1 MHDMSEA
8 YREVLKEVRNGGSI
22 AADLLATLCGR
33 HLGSGVYRKT
43 FLSEVNKEQVVKIE
57 TESGHFCNVTE
68 WDIWEN
74 LKEHKVLSRW
84 MAPVRYISPNG
95 AILIQDRTYPVH
107 VSQMPEK
114 IPRLFCDTK
123 IQNWGWYEGRIVC
136 HDYGNHRLYN
146 GGNIAQLVKADWWG
160 QNY

>member
-1 MHDMSEA
+1 MHIMSDLYNEI
-8 YREVLKEVRNGGSI
+8 RQEVRKGGVV
-22 AADLLATLCGR
+22 ATDLLATLVGR
-33 HLGSGVYRKT
+33 PLGEGAYRKV
-43 FLSEVNKEQVVKIE
+43 FVSQANSEQVVKFEIV
-57 TESGHFCNVTE
+57 SGKFCNVAE

-74 LKEHKVLSRW
+74 LKDHKVLGKW

-95 AILIQDRTYPVH
+95 AILIQDRTFPVEA
-107 VSQMPEK
+107 SQMPEK

-136 HDYGNHRLYN
+136 HDFGNHRLHD
-146 GGNIAQLVKADWWG
+146 GGNLAQLVKADWWG